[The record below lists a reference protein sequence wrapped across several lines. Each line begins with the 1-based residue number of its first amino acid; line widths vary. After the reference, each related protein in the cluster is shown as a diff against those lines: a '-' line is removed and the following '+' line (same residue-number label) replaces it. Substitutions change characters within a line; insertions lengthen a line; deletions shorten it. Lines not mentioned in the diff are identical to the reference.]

1 MRYLDAFDEVFERLL
16 STGLKENDV
25 IILLA
30 KLLTDY
36 EECFKTTKVE

>member
-1 MRYLDAFDEVFERLL
+1 MRYIDAFDEVFERLL

-25 IILLA
+25 VILLS

-36 EECFKTTKVE
+36 EECLKAIEA